1 MSIMTGNLDTQFSME
16 EIRSKP
22 GSERMDYVE
31 KMYVTY
37 PRANTIIENIRHSI
51 RINEYLPEPLCL
63 LVTGPAGS
71 GKTTILEKILAE
83 NPSFIKDDSL
93 NVPVVMATIDA
104 QATVGS
110 LATRILDGIGDP
122 LSESGLI
129 SRRMHRLENYFDDVK
144 TKVLLI
150 DEIQHFIDQDNNKV
164 LQTVSDT
171 LKNLIKTKKLTCV
184 LCGKIGQAEKVV
196 DSNSQL
202 ARLFSDPK
210 VLEPF
215 TWDEKKPESIKE
227 FRQLLS
233 EIEKILPLRENSNLF
248 KLETAWRIFSATE
261 GLMGHLMK
269 LIRISTVY
277 ALERGYEALDYN
289 LLAEVFDEYLAEER
303 RNIHNP
309 FLDLP
314 TSVKSSNLSIEQ
326 IRGF

>member
-1 MSIMTGNLDTQFSME
+1 MIDTKNTESSIK
-16 EIRSKP
+16 EIRSKNR
-22 GSERMDYVE
+22 SERMDYVE

-37 PRANTIIENIRHSI
+37 PRASAIIAGIRHSI
-51 RINEYLPEPLCL
+51 EINKYLPEPLCL
-63 LVTGPAGS
+63 LITGPAGS
-71 GKTTILEKILAE
+71 GKTTILETILAA
-83 NPSFIKDDSL
+83 NPSFIKEDSL
-93 NVPVVMATIDA
+93 YVPVVMATIDA

-110 LATRILDGIGDP
+110 LATRLLDGIGDP

-129 SRRMHRLENYFDDVK
+129 SKRTHRLEDFIDNVK
-144 TKVLLI
+144 TRVLLI

-227 FRQLLS
+227 FRQLLT
-233 EIEKILPLRENSNLF
+233 EIEKILPLREESNLF
-248 KLETAWRIFSATE
+248 KLETAWRMFAATE
-261 GLMGHLMK
+261 GLMGYLMK
-269 LIRISTVY
+269 LIRISTIY
-277 ALERGYEALDYN
+277 ALERGCEALDYN
-289 LLAEVFDEYLAEER
+289 LLAEVFDEFLAEDR
-303 RNIHNP
+303 RNIPNP
-309 FLDLP
+309 FLGDP
-314 TSVKSSNLSIEQ
+314 PSY
-326 IRGF
+326 F